1 MHLEWKGNRSKKKRS
16 RCVIETTTMTMTTPH
31 CWIATSKESSFNL
44 ESKDFEARSTCS
56 VSDCESWNNYFVT
69 TKYIVCSYNVFHNDI
84 YRLLIVLC
92 ESVICVKRIETSEG
106 RKDTI
111 ETCVLNWWCVSGEN
125 FVYFCVGR
133 KTRKPL
139 YWRRSEKAACRSS
152 VYRGKGDRRSLKM

>member
-1 MHLEWKGNRSKKKRS
+1 MERKSIEKKRS

-31 CWIATSKESSFNL
+31 CCIATSKESSFNL

-56 VSDCESWNNYFVT
+56 VSDCESWNNYFIT
-69 TKYIVCSYNVFHNDI
+69 TKYIVSSHNVFHNDI

-92 ESVICVKRIETSEG
+92 ESSDMCKENRNRSEG
-106 RKDTI
+106 RRDTI